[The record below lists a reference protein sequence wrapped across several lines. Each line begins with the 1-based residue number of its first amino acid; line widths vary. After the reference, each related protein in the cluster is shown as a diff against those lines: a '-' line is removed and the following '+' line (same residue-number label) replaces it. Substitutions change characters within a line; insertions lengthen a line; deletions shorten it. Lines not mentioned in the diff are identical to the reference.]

1 MERRPHNDKRKTP
14 ASCLVGAFLAIGLS
28 INQTVACEF
37 YKLPNGDGRSIVFR
51 LTAASQLA
59 FTKPIVLT
67 VSSTVL

>member
-1 MERRPHNDKRKTP
+1 MERRPHNGKRKTP

-51 LTAASQLA
+51 LAAASQLA
-59 FTKPIVLT
+59 FTKPTVLT

>member
-37 YKLPNGDGRSIVFR
+37 YKLPNGDGRSIVFSPYGCESVGFYKADR
-51 LTAASQLA
+51 ADGL
-59 FTKPIVLT
+59 
-67 VSSTVL
+67 

>member
-51 LTAASQLA
+51 RNNYLLTTEPL
-59 FTKPIVLT
+59 KEIVPDWKFEQ
-67 VSSTVL
+67 